1 MKTNRYIKLV
11 AGALLAASLTGLTG
25 CGDDFLREDKTNAY
39 STKYFETEEGI
50 LSLAASLYESMRW
63 EASNEW
69 CYAPTLYGTDEWTS
83 ANDLSNTPWNFYD
96 ARFSPMTSSA
106 IQSNCASIAALWD
119 EMYNGISK
127 CNTLIASAD
136 KITNEDVRKKSLGE
150 AYFLRGYN
158 YYRLYAQ
165 YGGVVLQT
173 QPITGVVRSFTRAT
187 EEATMQQAIDDLKNA
202 YDMLPPD
209 RWRGAGTWTRY
220 TAALYLAKAKLFR
233 ASERHNVSNVP
244 GEQAN
249 WNNQYKTQ
257 DLIDVLTLCNEI
269 IQNCPLADNYSQ
281 LFSEW
286 DGIDCET
293 EKNPEILLSAQ
304 FNANSATQTRAYGI
318 YRYFS
323 PNYQTISGQWC
334 YRAQWVGGD
343 PYQRLSPTEYNY
355 ATYDNVNDSR
365 LWKSFQTIYGA
376 VQAKNG
382 ANVEKAT
389 LGSSGTTTY
398 GDYGL
403 VFLLNK
409 KADARDL
416 EGLYG
421 KFGAPAISTFVH
433 PETGKWVPAI
443 YPLYQ
448 NGKYVLRTYSSVYK
462 EVYDNFN
469 RSDVFCPLNKYHEGM
484 RTGPKKNAYRD
495 VVFGRAAE
503 AYLIKAEALVRQG
516 KPDDAMDVINIIRKR
531 AQWKSG
537 EDREYYTDGAAS
549 FPNNT
554 TKDATTKLD
563 GENIVNYL
571 SWQRSFIQKNTY
583 YLSTGV
589 AHTTAASDL
598 QIQGLTFP
606 AEDQAIIDQLPDDG
620 YNGMLHFILNE
631 RTRELNGEFNRW
643 EELSRTKMLV
653 PRAKAF
659 NEEAKLYIK
668 DHHILRPIPQTFIES
683 LLNEDGSNLSD
694 EQKAAWQNNGYK

>member
-1 MKTNRYIKLV
+1 MKTNRYIKIV
-11 AGALLAASLTGLTG
+11 AGVCLATALTSLTA
-25 CGDDFLREDKTNAY
+25 CGDDFLREEKTNAY

-50 LSLAASLYESMRW
+50 LALATSLYENIRW

-96 ARFSPMTSSA
+96 ARFSAMTSS
-106 IQSNCASIAALWD
+106 STVPNCVPIGALWD

-136 KITNEDVRKKSLGE
+136 KIVNEDIRNKSLGE

-165 YGGVVLQT
+165 YGAVVLQT
-173 QPITGVVRSFTRAT
+173 EPVVGIVRNFNRAT
-187 EEATMQQAIDDLKNA
+187 EEATLQQAIDDLTNA
-202 YDMLPPD
+202 YNLLPTD
-209 RWRGAGTWTRY
+209 RWRGTGTWIKY

-244 GEQAN
+244 EERSN
-249 WNNQYKTQ
+249 WNEQYKAK
-257 DLIDVLTLCNEI
+257 DLEDVLLLCNEI
-269 IQNCPLADNYSQ
+269 IQHCPLADNYSQ
-281 LFSEW
+281 LFSDW
-286 DGIDCET
+286 NGIDCEA

-304 FNANSATQTRAYGI
+304 FNDNSATQSRAFGI

-323 PNYQTISGQWC
+323 CNYQTISGQWC

-343 PYQRLSPTEYNY
+343 PYQRLAPTEYNY
-355 ATYDNVNDSR
+355 STYDNVNDSR
-365 LWKSFQTIYGA
+365 LWKSFQTIYGV

-382 ANVEKAT
+382 ANIEKAA
-389 LGSSGTTTY
+389 LGNERTTY

-403 VFLLNK
+403 VFLLNTK
-409 KADARDL
+409 TDQRNLQDQ
-416 EGLYG
+416 YG
-421 KFGAPAISTFVH
+421 KFGMPASSTFVH
-433 PETGKWVPAI
+433 PETGKWVPGI

-448 NGKYVLRTYSSVYK
+448 DGKYVLRTYSSVYK
-462 EVYDNFN
+462 EVYDGFG

-495 VVFGRAAE
+495 VVFGRSAE
-503 AYLIKAEALVRQG
+503 AYLIKAEVLVRQG
-516 KPDDAMDVINIIRKR
+516 KPTDAIDVINILRER
-531 AQWKSG
+531 AQWKTG

-563 GENIVNYL
+563 GENITNLL

-583 YLSTGV
+583 YLSTGISR
-589 AHTTAASDL
+589 TTASSDL
-598 QIQGLTFP
+598 KIKGLTLP
-606 AEDQAIIDQLPDDG
+606 EEDQAIISKLPDDG
-620 YNGMLHFILNE
+620 YNGMLHFIMNE

-643 EELSRTKMLV
+643 EELSRTKLLV

-659 NEEAKLYIK
+659 NEEASIYIK

-683 LLNEDGSNLSD
+683 LLNEDGTNLSKQQQD
-694 EQKAAWQNNGYK
+694 AWQNNGY